1 MSELG
6 NELKREKESSLLLL
20 QLQKEPEKM
29 LGLEPM
35 TFVIAVKYFTMKNC
49 YSYNTYGA
57 RDSVLAALPLN
68 NHLPTPC
75 PVGNN

>member
-29 LGLEPM
+29 LGLKPM
-35 TFVIAVKYFTMKNC
+35 TFAIAVKYFTMKNC
-49 YSYNTYGA
+49 YSY
-57 RDSVLAALPLN
+57 RLIRMVREI
-68 NHLPTPC
+68 PC
-75 PVGNN
+75 